1 MLVNVEIRS
10 LAAGA
15 VIGFDISNKGLVPEL
30 ADRMEWASKGVADV
44 GSALGP
50 VVSSKLVD
58 NDTIYLQGFG
68 QFEVKKKAERIS
80 VNPANGKRYLVPP
93 KLVPVFKPGTT
104 VKNRLKELGDH
115 E

>member
-1 MLVNVEIRS
+1 MKNKELVTE
-10 LAAGA
+10 LAA
-15 VIGFDISNKGLVPEL
+15 
-30 ADRMEWASKGVADV
+30 RMGWTAQEVAETLSV
-44 GSALGP
+44 L
-50 VVSSKLVD
+50 SSGLVD

-80 VNPANGKRYLVPP
+80 VNPSNGKRYLVPP

-104 VKNRLKELGDH
+104 VKNKLKELGDH

>member
-1 MLVNVEIRS
+1 MSVNEKITNI
-10 LAAGA
+10 AART
-15 VIGFDISNKGLVPEL
+15 VMELDMKNKELITEL
-30 ADRMEWASKGVADV
+30 ANRMDWTSKEVSDML
-44 GSALGP
+44 SALSS

-104 VKNRLKELGDH
+104 VKTRLKELGDH